1 MASSTHTSLPKPF
14 ASGNVRE
21 WLTRFDICSDANGWD
36 EKVRAVKLP
45 TLLEGEALATWLDF
59 SDDERKN
66 YGIVKEKLTAAMVST
81 SFTTLEQFHQ
91 RKLVPGE
98 ALSLFLH
105 ELKQLLDQ
113 AMPKLEARARE
124 QLLLHQFVAGLP
136 NAVSRQLR
144 ATGDA
149 KELTSTLERAKLLM
163 SLEEEQPVA
172 SVSQSQRDCIVAE
185 LHGQV
190 LALTEQ
196 VAALK
201 HQNTVGSRHSVEHTR
216 GQQSFRTTVSPPD
229 CVTVASIRSE
239 VSIMKGKIAGV
250 STEIMLDSGSSV
262 SLLRQEIVLGLK
274 GITRRRPPQK
284 LKLVTASGESLPI
297 VDYVEATVVLG
308 NTEMKH
314 YFVVVKDLIT
324 PVILGVDFLQDKG
337 LVLDFTTTPVT
348 VTPRIERNTQNKQ
361 KSHYIPLEL
370 APALEAEKRRRSKF
384 CAALSV
390 VDDNSE
396 EIEGCTIPTFD
407 DHANV
412 ELPEFIKPC
421 FNSTVQEFK
430 DLFIMTPGIIVES
443 SSSWMAPAVYVRK
456 KSGEL
461 RLCVD
466 YRELNKRTHKDAY
479 PLPLVD
485 EVQDR
490 LSGSVIFSQLDLQ
503 SGYWQVPVD
512 CVDQEKT
519 AFCPGPGMGLFQF
532 TRMPFGLSGAP
543 SSFQRLMNIIMRGLP
558 FVSTYIDDVLIH
570 SESEELHKV
579 HLREAFKRLRQAG
592 LTLRGVK
599 CQIGMSQVTYLG
611 HVFSGNGMTPDG
623 SKIRAVTEWPKP
635 VDAGDIQQF
644 LGLASYYRRYINRFA
659 DLAAPLHQLTH
670 NNAEFQ
676 WTEECNNAFESIKKR
691 LTEAPVLAYPRFDR
705 QAGSMVLQ
713 TDASGVG
720 LGAVLEQEGHWLA
733 EQKSEGLLCRW
744 AFAVQEY
751 DFSIVYRKGV
761 SNGNAD
767 ALSRRKD
774 TIPLTVHSALTTI
787 HSGLA
792 IEDVRQAQQNDAMI
806 QKLRNALELSQC
818 PQAKLEW
825 REQPLR
831 RFLQL
836 WSQLV
841 IHDGIVCR
849 KYRPAPTCE
858 PIMVPILPISMHIQV
873 LRDCHNA
880 PSAGHMG
887 TQKTLDRVRQEAYWT
902 NMARDV
908 DMHCRECEE
917 CQKSK
922 LPIPT
927 QAPLVNV
934 PVGRPWQM
942 VAIDIL
948 EVPLSNRNNRYL
960 LVVQDYFTKW
970 PETIPIPDQTAAR
983 ITKEMVKLFCMY
995 GIPDIVH
1002 SDQGRNFESTIFPQT
1017 LVAFGIK
1024 KSHTTAYHLE
1034 GDGMVERLNRSL
1046 LQLLR
1051 TYAQRQDDW
1060 EKHLPLVL
1068 YAYRT
1073 ATHSSTGTSPFQ
1085 LMYGR
1090 QPKSSTFSSFTG
1102 YDAMQ
1107 YQETLQAKLAELQD
1121 LVEAHIV
1128 ESAKR
1133 HKGAYDQKSAER
1145 RFKTGDLV
1153 WLSIPTAG
1161 KLDPRWEG
1169 KWKVK
1174 MLKS

>member
-1 MASSTHTSLPKPF
+1 
-14 ASGNVRE
+14 
-21 WLTRFDICSDANGWD
+21 
-36 EKVRAVKLP
+36 
-45 TLLEGEALATWLDF
+45 
-59 SDDERKN
+59 
-66 YGIVKEKLTAAMVST
+66 
-81 SFTTLEQFHQ
+81 
-91 RKLVPGE
+91 
-98 ALSLFLH
+98 
-105 ELKQLLDQ
+105 
-113 AMPKLEARARE
+113 
-124 QLLLHQFVAGLP
+124 
-136 NAVSRQLR
+136 
-144 ATGDA
+144 
-149 KELTSTLERAKLLM
+149 
-163 SLEEEQPVA
+163 
-172 SVSQSQRDCIVAE
+172 
-185 LHGQV
+185 
-190 LALTEQ
+190 
-196 VAALK
+196 
-201 HQNTVGSRHSVEHTR
+201 
-216 GQQSFRTTVSPPD
+216 
-229 CVTVASIRSE
+229 
-239 VSIMKGKIAGV
+239 
-250 STEIMLDSGSSV
+250 
-262 SLLRQEIVLGLK
+262 
-274 GITRRRPPQK
+274 
-284 LKLVTASGESLPI
+284 
-297 VDYVEATVVLG
+297 
-308 NTEMKH
+308 
-314 YFVVVKDLIT
+314 
-324 PVILGVDFLQDKG
+324 
-337 LVLDFTTTPVT
+337 
-348 VTPRIERNTQNKQ
+348 
-361 KSHYIPLEL
+361 
-370 APALEAEKRRRSKF
+370 
-384 CAALSV
+384 
-390 VDDNSE
+390 
-396 EIEGCTIPTFD
+396 
-407 DHANV
+407 
-412 ELPEFIKPC
+412 
-421 FNSTVQEFK
+421 
-430 DLFIMTPGIIVES
+430 
-443 SSSWMAPAVYVRK
+443 
-456 KSGEL
+456 
-461 RLCVD
+461 
-466 YRELNKRTHKDAY
+466 
-479 PLPLVD
+479 
-485 EVQDR
+485 
-490 LSGSVIFSQLDLQ
+490 
-503 SGYWQVPVD
+503 
-512 CVDQEKT
+512 
-519 AFCPGPGMGLFQF
+519 
-532 TRMPFGLSGAP
+532 MPFGLSGAP

-635 VDAGDIQQF
+635 VDAGDIRQF

-676 WTEECNNAFESIKKR
+676 WTEECNNAFESIKKW
-691 LTEAPVLAYPRFDR
+691 LTEAPVLAFPRFDR
-705 QAGSMVLQ
+705 QAGTMVLQ

-720 LGAVLEQEGHWLA
+720 LGAVLEQEGHVIGYASRTLSRSESNYSVIQRECLAIVWGMKQFRHYLLGRPFQLMTDHAPLQWLA

-744 AFAVQEY
+744 ALAVQEY

-774 TIPLTVHSALTTI
+774 TVPLTVHSALTTI

-806 QKLRNALELSQC
+806 QKLRNALELSQR
-818 PQAKLEW
+818 PQAKQEW

-841 IHDGIVCR
+841 IHDGIEGLSQCTIGR
-849 KYRPAPTCE
+849 SLGNTKDT
-858 PIMVPILPISMHIQV
+858 
-873 LRDCHNA
+873 
-880 PSAGHMG
+880 
-887 TQKTLDRVRQEAYWT
+887 RQ
-902 NMARDV
+902 
-908 DMHCRECEE
+908 
-917 CQKSK
+917 
-922 LPIPT
+922 I
-927 QAPLVNV
+927 
-934 PVGRPWQM
+934 
-942 VAIDIL
+942 
-948 EVPLSNRNNRYL
+948 PLSNRNNRYL

-970 PETIPIPDQTAAR
+970 PEAIPIPDQTAAR
-983 ITKEMVKLFCMY
+983 ITKEMVKLFCVY

-1002 SDQGRNFESTIFPQT
+1002 SDQGRNFESTIFRQT
-1017 LVAFGIK
+1017 LEAFGIK
-1024 KSHTTAYHLE
+1024 KSHTTAYHPE

-1060 EKHLPLVL
+1060 EKHLSLVL

-1174 MLKS
+1174 IMKSPVTMEITDGKRTKVVHVNRLQPRIQPSVEEDVNSGVQHTQRVEPLHNVQWEAPLVEHLDFGSPPPVANPPTLPPQPVQPEPPPPLPTLPPQEQPGTIEQTTRRYPERNNRRPPDRL

>member
-1 MASSTHTSLPKPF
+1 
-14 ASGNVRE
+14 
-21 WLTRFDICSDANGWD
+21 
-36 EKVRAVKLP
+36 
-45 TLLEGEALATWLDF
+45 
-59 SDDERKN
+59 
-66 YGIVKEKLTAAMVST
+66 
-81 SFTTLEQFHQ
+81 
-91 RKLVPGE
+91 
-98 ALSLFLH
+98 
-105 ELKQLLDQ
+105 
-113 AMPKLEARARE
+113 
-124 QLLLHQFVAGLP
+124 
-136 NAVSRQLR
+136 
-144 ATGDA
+144 
-149 KELTSTLERAKLLM
+149 
-163 SLEEEQPVA
+163 
-172 SVSQSQRDCIVAE
+172 
-185 LHGQV
+185 
-190 LALTEQ
+190 
-196 VAALK
+196 
-201 HQNTVGSRHSVEHTR
+201 
-216 GQQSFRTTVSPPD
+216 
-229 CVTVASIRSE
+229 
-239 VSIMKGKIAGV
+239 MKGKIAGV

-370 APALEAEKRRRSKF
+370 APALEAEKQRRSKF

-421 FNSTVQEFK
+421 FNSIVQEFK
-430 DLFIMTPGIIVES
+430 DLFIMTPGTTNITCHKISTNGPPVRVPPRRIPAHFRTEVESQIQHMLQKGIIVES

-490 LSGSVIFSQLDLQ
+490 LSGSVIFSKLDLQ

-579 HLREAFKRLRQAG
+579 HLREALKRLRQAG

-635 VDAGDIQQF
+635 VDAGDIRQF

-676 WTEECNNAFESIKKR
+676 WTEECNTAFESIKKR
-691 LTEAPVLAYPRFDR
+691 LTEAPVLAFPRFDR

-720 LGAVLEQEGHWLA
+720 LGAVLEQEGHVIGYASRTLSRSESNYSVIQRECLAIVWGMKQFRHYLLGRPFQLMTDHAPLQWLA

-744 AFAVQEY
+744 ALAVQEY

-774 TIPLTVHSALTTI
+774 SIPLTVHSALTTI

-806 QKLRNALELSQC
+806 QKLRNALELSQR

-908 DMHCRECEE
+908 DMHCRECEV

-927 QAPLVNV
+927 RAPLVNV

-970 PETIPIPDQTAAR
+970 PEAIPIPDQTAAR

-1002 SDQGRNFESTIFPQT
+1002 SDQGRNFESTIFRQT
-1017 LVAFGIK
+1017 LAAFGIK
-1024 KSHTTAYHLE
+1024 KSHTTAYHPE

-1073 ATHSSTGTSPFQ
+1073 AAHSSTGTSPFQ

-1174 MLKS
+1174 IMKSPVTMEITDGKRTKVVHVNRLQPRIQPSVEEDVNSGVQHTQRIEPLHNVQWEAPLVEHLDFGSPPPVANPPTLPPQPVQPEPPPPLPTPLPQEQPGTIEQTTRRYPERNNRRPPDRL